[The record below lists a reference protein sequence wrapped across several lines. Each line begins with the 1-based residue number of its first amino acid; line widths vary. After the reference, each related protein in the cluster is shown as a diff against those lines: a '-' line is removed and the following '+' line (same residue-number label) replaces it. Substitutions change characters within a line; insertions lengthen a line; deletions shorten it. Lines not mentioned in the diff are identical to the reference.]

1 MANSNSNNT
10 THSMLKAANHPIIML
25 RDSSCNV
32 QTPDGKYVFVAKL
45 GFESINKDPA
55 LVQELLHKFTHLND
69 KQLLEANDGVYTW
82 MIYTESEAPTPQ
94 PSPELKFICT
104 EVLSPFEI
112 GTRHQA
118 LAFNNRTSVGR
129 IYGAGELTKVGPKI
143 TFNLRS
149 GTYTYRMVQYNFSRN
164 RAKSKPIIA
173 AFHHFFPEAE
183 EDPDPNH
190 SMIDNVTTVSHIV
203 LDLYKRY
210 GYIVI
215 LFDTKNDCVK
225 FNNAFNNQ
233 DWQMRY
239 YKKKLDTEKDLDAMH
254 KKIYTESLIKAME
267 SMLEMVTPYVKANAK
282 PNANAKGS
290 SGGRKTRR
298 RQSNSRN

>member
-25 RDSSCNV
+25 RDSSCDV

-69 KQLLEANDGVYTW
+69 KELLEAKNGVYTW
-82 MIYTESEAPTPQ
+82 MIYTESEAPS

-129 IYGAGELTKVGPKI
+129 IYGAGELTKAGPKI

-149 GTYTYRMVQYNFSRN
+149 GTYTYRMVRYNFSRN
-164 RAKSKPIIA
+164 RAKSKPISA

-183 EDPDPNH
+183 EDPDPDH
-190 SMIDNVTTVSHIV
+190 SMIDNVKTVAHSV

-210 GYIVI
+210 GYVVI
-215 LFDTKNDCVK
+215 LFDTKNDCVQ
-225 FNNAFNNQ
+225 FNNTFNNH
-233 DWQMRY
+233 DWHMRY
-239 YKKKLDTEKDLDAMH
+239 YKKQLDTEKDMDAMH

-267 SMLEMVTPYVKANAK
+267 SMLEMVTPYVKAE
-282 PNANAKGS
+282 ANAKGS

-298 RQSNSRN
+298 RRRRH